1 MVAVVEVIDYMI
13 SISRRALKMAIGY
26 RCMCAFGNH
35 LRMASVEHHLS
46 CLNLGV
52 VAMFEQK
59 CHSHSNDKNLVVASL

>member
-1 MVAVVEVIDYMI
+1 
-13 SISRRALKMAIGY
+13 MAIGY
-26 RCMCAFGNH
+26 RCICAFGNH